1 MTLARANP
9 STFSALAMGALVAAA
24 KELGDEPEVGFDAG
38 LRGGAGGGGLGRD
51 PGQVGGRRQDGPRR
65 VGAEH
70 RRGRG
75 GTPDAP
81 LAAAIAAARE
91 GVERTRDLVSQRGR
105 AAWVGE
111 RTAGHAD
118 GGATA
123 WVRVLEAI
131 AAELDQGGAQR
142 LTPRADRLVL
152 AT

>member
-24 KELGDEPEVGFDAG
+24 KDLGDEPDVGFDAG
-38 LRGGAGGGGLGRD
+38 LRAARAAADSIATRGKSA
-51 PGQVGGRRQDGPRR
+51 VGDKTVLDALVPSLD
-65 VGAEH
+65 AAAAA
-70 RRGRG
+70 
-75 GTPDAP
+75 PDAP
-81 LAAAIAAARE
+81 LPAAIAAARE
-91 GVERTRDLVSQRGR
+91 GVERTRELVSQRGR

-131 AAELDQGGAQR
+131 EAELDRGGA
-142 LTPRADRLVL
+142 AG
-152 AT
+152 